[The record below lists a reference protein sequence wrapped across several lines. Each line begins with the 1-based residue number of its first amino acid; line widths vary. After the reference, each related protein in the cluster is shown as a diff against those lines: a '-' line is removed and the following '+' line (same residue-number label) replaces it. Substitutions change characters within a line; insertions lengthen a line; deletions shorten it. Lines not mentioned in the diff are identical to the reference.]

1 MMLLQHGE
9 VEATLRRI
17 PEILADFKR
26 WRVLDGDVPS
36 SDHKRAT
43 GMVLEYVR
51 KHGLILYG
59 GYAWDRYISNE
70 EEDDE
75 MSDVDIL
82 SDHPIRD
89 MKGISDMLYA
99 GGFKHVN
106 AKSSLHEET
115 YSVYLTSQKIC
126 DVSYVPS
133 NVFRRLPYMCME
145 DDHVRLIHPKIVTM
159 DILRM
164 FATPCASYWRLERTL
179 PRAAEIIAR
188 YPLVFP
194 EEACLPPFWLP
205 QMEAEAVALLRDVF
219 ACRDSILLTGEGA
232 CLEYD
237 PSAANGSVRFEV
249 ITSAFKRDVDEAHE
263 VLKER
268 FPNVHATA
276 YRPFM
281 SYLGKRVD
289 FSLGRGGAVFATMYD
304 DMACGLTYRKAEN
317 GARTTTCFGTM
328 YHLLACNLHAFVSGD
343 TARQRT
349 TNGWLRGLMASRA
362 GAGWDEPLY
371 REFVVA
377 CHGHPKS
384 AKHTFVM
391 HHVFREEPSRSW
403 VSGYR
408 PGRNTNLDPIK
419 YHFKNTSGNVIKPK
433 AGGLGP
439 WHE

>member
-1 MMLLQHGE
+1 
-9 VEATLRRI
+9 
-17 PEILADFKR
+17 
-26 WRVLDGDVPS
+26 
-36 SDHKRAT
+36 
-43 GMVLEYVR
+43 MVLEYVR

-59 GYAWDRYISNE
+59 GYAWDRYIGKE
-70 EEDDE
+70 EEEEE

-89 MKGISDMLYA
+89 MKAISDMLYA
-99 GGFKHVN
+99 GGFKYVN

-145 DDHVRLIHPKIVTM
+145 ADPVRLIHPKIVTM

-164 FATPCASYWRLERTL
+164 FVTPCASYWRLERTL
-179 PRAAEIIAR
+179 PRAADIILQ
-188 YPLVFP
+188 YPLVFSD
-194 EEACLPPFWLP
+194 EACQPPFWLP
-205 QMEAEAVALLRDVF
+205 RIEIEAATLLQDCL
-219 ACRDSILLTGEGA
+219 ACRDSILWTGEGA
-232 CLEYD
+232 CLEYVQG
-237 PSAANGSVRFEV
+237 AAEHGSVRLEA
-249 ITSAFKRDVDEAHE
+249 ITSAFQRDVDETYK
-263 VLKER
+263 VLKAR
-268 FPNVHATA
+268 FPNVNVTA

-289 FSLGRGGAVFATMYD
+289 FSLGQGGAVFATLYD
-304 DMACGLTYRKAEN
+304 DMACGMTYREMEN
-317 GARTTTCFGTM
+317 GKRITTCFGTM
-328 YHLLACNLHAFVSGD
+328 YHLMACNLHAFISGD
-343 TARQRT
+343 VPRQRT
-349 TNGWLRGLMASRA
+349 TNGWLRAMLASRA
-362 GAGWDEPLY
+362 VAGWAEPLY
-371 REFVVA
+371 REFGVA
-377 CHGHPKS
+377 CHGRPKS

-419 YHFKNTSGNVIKPK
+419 FHFKNTSGNVIKPK
-433 AGGLGP
+433 DGGHLP